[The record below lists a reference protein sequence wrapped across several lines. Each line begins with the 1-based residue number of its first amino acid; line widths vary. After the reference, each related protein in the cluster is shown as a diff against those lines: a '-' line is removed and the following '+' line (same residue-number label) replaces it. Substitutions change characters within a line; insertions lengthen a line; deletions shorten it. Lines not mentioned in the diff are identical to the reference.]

1 MKSESVAERVLQ
13 TPTPS
18 ARSPAS
24 RLPPLLSGG
33 RGSAQER
40 QRART
45 SVRMGKNNKVAPEG
59 ADLRTSDQVDTS
71 ATSPLVPMPD
81 RSERSEGAGTTT
93 GAVASSTER
102 KTGGMTGVGQTNS
115 RGNSRNNSR
124 SNSRRPSL
132 SGPAGSRRASFDST
146 HSDGTRGDAYGD
158 SVAVPMGNVDGSRSH
173 RRQRHVDGGGVV
185 GSLGIS
191 EDGSDA
197 IVGPREESMQNL
209 HSRQR
214 DSVVIDKEVWLSAM
228 GELSGDKMNQS
239 FSKKPRKLS
248 VAAVAEAIP
257 DLTGLRDDQHME
269 HHRSPGTFSDDMH
282 ASASDRAGQESPSS
296 IGGEDYS
303 RDDRRKTQVDSFLE
317 KIFGQSN
324 DDPHEELPENLV
336 WLSPDD
342 VIRQQWDLLIIVC
355 VVYNCLVIPLRL
367 AFGDEDEDFS
377 ALAFV
382 DWFVDFLFLADIY
395 LNFHTGFDD
404 DGIIIT
410 DKTEVRRRYM
420 RTWFGFDLLI
430 SLPLDLP
437 FALAG
442 GDRSQRLYFRI
453 PRLLRLLRVPRAL
466 RYLSHWDDKLAI
478 DGAALRMSKLIFMIL
493 MYAHTNACLQFF
505 ISRLEDFP
513 EDGWV
518 VRTGV
523 LDDSEAKQYT
533 VALFNALS
541 HMLCIGY
548 GQHSTPW
555 PTAVVYEIDPP
566 APQTVTEIW
575 ITIISMSFGA
585 SLFVILIG
593 LMSSLML
600 SMDRAGALYTHKVN
614 VWKQYFKYR
623 RLPKE
628 IRERIMK
635 YYECRWFTRK
645 VFDEE
650 SLLKELPYCLK
661 QDVHAHICQYLLDR
675 IPIFTLCQLPVS
687 RALVTHLKPLGC
699 LQDDFIYIYGQIAEE
714 MYFIVKG
721 GVELIKGDG
730 TVSATLM
737 DGSYFGEA
745 PLLNQAVT
753 IRMASARATAYTN
766 LYSLS
771 TRDFFDIAEVYPEA
785 RNLLKQFAL
794 AGSESR
800 TTNSL
805 GLDDSI

>member
-1 MKSESVAERVLQ
+1 MPQ
-13 TPTPS
+13 CTPVC
-18 ARSPAS
+18 
-24 RLPPLLSGG
+24 GC
-33 RGSAQER
+33 
-40 QRART
+40 
-45 SVRMGKNNKVAPEG
+45 VCVC
-59 ADLRTSDQVDTS
+59 V
-71 ATSPLVPMPD
+71 
-81 RSERSEGAGTTT
+81 
-93 GAVASSTER
+93 
-102 KTGGMTGVGQTNS
+102 
-115 RGNSRNNSR
+115 
-124 SNSRRPSL
+124 
-132 SGPAGSRRASFDST
+132 
-146 HSDGTRGDAYGD
+146 
-158 SVAVPMGNVDGSRSH
+158 
-173 RRQRHVDGGGVV
+173 
-185 GSLGIS
+185 
-191 EDGSDA
+191 
-197 IVGPREESMQNL
+197 
-209 HSRQR
+209 
-214 DSVVIDKEVWLSAM
+214 
-228 GELSGDKMNQS
+228 
-239 FSKKPRKLS
+239 
-248 VAAVAEAIP
+248 
-257 DLTGLRDDQHME
+257 
-269 HHRSPGTFSDDMH
+269 
-282 ASASDRAGQESPSS
+282 
-296 IGGEDYS
+296 
-303 RDDRRKTQVDSFLE
+303 TQ
-317 KIFGQSN
+317 IFGQNNLES
-324 DDPHEELPENLV
+324 HEETTENAV

-342 VIRQQWDLLIIVC
+342 VLRQQWDLLMIFC
-355 VVYNCLVIPLRL
+355 VVYNCLVIPLRM
-367 AFGDEDEDFS
+367 AFGDENENLD

-382 DWFVDFLFLADIY
+382 DWFVDFLFLVDIY

-404 DGIIIT
+404 DGIIMN
-410 DKTEVRRRYM
+410 DKQEVRQRYL
-420 RTWFGFDLLI
+420 RTWFGFDLII
-430 SLPLDLP
+430 SLPIDLP
-437 FALAG
+437 FAFIG
-442 GDRSQRLYFRI
+442 GNSNMRLYFRI

-493 MYAHTNACLQFF
+493 MYAHTNACMQFF

-518 VRTGV
+518 VRTGI

-548 GQHSTPW
+548 GQHSPPW
-555 PTAVVYEIDPP
+555 PSAIIYEIDAP
-566 APQTVTEIW
+566 APQTTTEIW

-635 YYECRWFTRK
+635 YYENRWFTRK

-650 SLLKELPYCLK
+650 ELLKELPYCLK

-687 RALVTHLKPLGC
+687 RSLVTHLKPLGC
-699 LQDDFIYIYGQIAEE
+699 LQDDFIYIYGQIAED

-745 PLLNQAVT
+745 PLLNQGVT
-753 IRMASARATAYTN
+753 IRMASARATSYTN

-771 TRDFFDIAEVYPEA
+771 TTDFFNIADVYPEA

-800 TTNSL
+800 TSANSL
-805 GLDDSI
+805 GLDDSF